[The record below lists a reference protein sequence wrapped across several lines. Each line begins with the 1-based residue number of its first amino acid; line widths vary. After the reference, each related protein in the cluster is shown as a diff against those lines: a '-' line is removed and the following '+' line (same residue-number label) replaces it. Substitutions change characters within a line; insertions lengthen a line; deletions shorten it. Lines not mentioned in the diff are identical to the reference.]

1 MMSCDTEIG
10 AAGGMCRISGKLVTF
25 PVLLGYSKK
34 EVARNVM
41 SISGGIL
48 QFSLAV
54 SWQAGSFHRDFCS
67 LCDNGEILLCSFVL
81 LLFHLGLKAQCL
93 FSF

>member
-1 MMSCDTEIG
+1 MPNIRQTGIASN
-10 AAGGMCRISGKLVTF
+10 
-25 PVLLGYSKK
+25 YSKK

-67 LCDNGEILLCSFVL
+67 LCDNGEILLRSFVL
-81 LLFHLGLKAQCL
+81 LLFRLGLKSQCL

>member
-1 MMSCDTEIG
+1 MNLLVCNVIEREIEREKVQ
-10 AAGGMCRISGKLVTF
+10 MK
-25 PVLLGYSKK
+25 PPYSKK

-67 LCDNGEILLCSFVL
+67 LCDNGEILLRSFVL
-81 LLFHLGLKAQCL
+81 FTVV
-93 FSF
+93 